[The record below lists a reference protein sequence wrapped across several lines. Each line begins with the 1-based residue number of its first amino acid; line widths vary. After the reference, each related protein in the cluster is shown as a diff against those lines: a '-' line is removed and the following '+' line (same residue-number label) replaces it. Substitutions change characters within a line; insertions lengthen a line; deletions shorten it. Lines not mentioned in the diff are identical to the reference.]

1 MRYHLLATDYDGTL
15 TINDKVQSEIIEA
28 LIRLK
33 AGGRKLILV
42 TGRRLDELKSIFPE
56 HHIFDRIVAEN
67 GALIYTPESMEINL
81 SGEPPPGTFF
91 QLLKK
96 KNIPYVVGKVIVAST
111 EPHQIEI
118 LDAIVKS
125 GIEYQVIFNKGAVM
139 VLPPGI
145 NKATGL
151 REALSSLCIS
161 THNTVAIG
169 DAENDYAMLQT
180 VECAVAVNNALPRLK
195 ALADLTTQKQHGLGV
210 MELIDQLKKDD
221 LAEIDQKLS
230 RHFIGIGKETDDSD
244 FKISPYGN
252 CILIAGTSGSGKTT
266 LNAAFIE
273 KLMEMEYQYCLID
286 PEGDYH
292 DLPDVL
298 TIGDCHQVPLIEQVI
313 KLLTQTT
320 QNAVVSF
327 LAIPIND
334 RPAFF
339 KKLLNALMNLREK
352 TGHPHFIIMDE
363 AHHLIPKENVS
374 QLDDFH
380 NNCNNLIAITT
391 NPNLLNLNFLK
402 QINIAMVMGE
412 SPEIAM
418 AGYAETISKQ
428 IELPQ
433 NLIFE
438 QGDVLVWKTDK
449 NKPFLIRSD
458 IPGQFLRR
466 HKRKYAKGDM
476 GDNSFYFTGPM
487 HRLNLKANNLMIFI
501 QMGSGVD
508 DETWLFH
515 LCKHD
520 YSNWFRNSIK
530 DEQLA
535 INTENIESRIQNPQD
550 SREAIFNFILERYT
564 APG

>member
-15 TINDKVQSEIIEA
+15 TINDKVQLEIIEA

-111 EPHQIEI
+111 EPHQVEI

-180 VECAVAVNNALPRLK
+180 VE
-195 ALADLTTQKQHGLGV
+195 
-210 MELIDQLKKDD
+210 M
-221 LAEIDQKLS
+221 
-230 RHFIGIGKETDDSD
+230 F
-244 FKISPYGN
+244 
-252 CILIAGTSGSGKTT
+252 
-266 LNAAFIE
+266 
-273 KLMEMEYQYCLID
+273 
-286 PEGDYH
+286 
-292 DLPDVL
+292 
-298 TIGDCHQVPLIEQVI
+298 
-313 KLLTQTT
+313 
-320 QNAVVSF
+320 
-327 LAIPIND
+327 
-334 RPAFF
+334 
-339 KKLLNALMNLREK
+339 
-352 TGHPHFIIMDE
+352 
-363 AHHLIPKENVS
+363 
-374 QLDDFH
+374 
-380 NNCNNLIAITT
+380 
-391 NPNLLNLNFLK
+391 
-402 QINIAMVMGE
+402 MGE

-535 INTENIESRIQNPQD
+535 INTENIESRIQNPED
-550 SREAIFNFILERYT
+550 SREAIFNFIVERYT